1 MDHLGLINGSFT
13 DPPGKRT
20 FKYKTI
26 FGVQSESVTFA
37 SSRAFKIIQEIL
49 ERRKD
54 LKKFNESSS
63 NFMRFQK
70 DS

>member
-13 DPPGKRT
+13 EPPGKRN
-20 FKYKTI
+20 FKYKSI
-26 FGVQSESVTFA
+26 FGVESESVTFA
-37 SSRAFKIIQEIL
+37 NSRAFKRLQEIL

-54 LKKFNESSS
+54 LKTFNESSS